1 MTMYP
6 YRSAYMLVLGLLIG
20 CDDATSVQQ
29 NDSSPEVKKQIEK
42 FNASL
47 VSVEGGEFL
56 MGDFGREHGK
66 EKLYYDSDDDSKPLH
81 RVQLSPFKITRFKID
96 NEQYQFY
103 LKQNQLT
110 LPEGSGPITK
120 KSWDAKNKTPNTP
133 AHALWPEAEK
143 YCAWLSKMTGKK
155 VALPTEAQ
163 WEYAARSKGKFN
175 IVPTDDGTL
184 RFKDSYGT
192 EGINVAGEADRSA
205 YSEKMNN
212 GLESFSA
219 LPGDV
224 FPPNPLGIYDMAGN
238 GFEWVKDWYDPGYYQ
253 HSPLKDPQG
262 PETPTFKNY
271 DGKSVKVIRG
281 QDYSG
286 PGRGLTINRE
296 FSTPDNDS
304 FLPLDKTFRCV
315 VNE

>member
-1 MTMYP
+1 MTIYP
-6 YRSAYMLVLGLLIG
+6 YRSAYILALGLLAG
-20 CDDATSVQQ
+20 CDEATSGQK
-29 NDSSPEVKKQIEK
+29 NDSNPELNKQIEK

-81 RVQLSPFKITRFKID
+81 AVQLSPFKITRLKID

-103 LKQNQLT
+103 LKQNQLS
-110 LPEGSGPITK
+110 LPETSNLVLK
-120 KSWDAKNKTPNTP
+120 EYWDANNKMPNTP

-143 YCAWLSKMTGKK
+143 YCAWMAKMTGEK

-163 WEYAARSKGKFN
+163 WEYAARSKGQFN

-212 GLESFSA
+212 GLDASSS
-219 LPGDV
+219 LPGDIY
-224 FPPNPLGIYDMAGN
+224 PPNPLGIYDMAGN

-286 PGRGLTINRE
+286 PGRGLTIDRS
-296 FSTPDNDS
+296 FSTPDNDGHV
-304 FLPLDKTFRCV
+304 PTDKTFRCV